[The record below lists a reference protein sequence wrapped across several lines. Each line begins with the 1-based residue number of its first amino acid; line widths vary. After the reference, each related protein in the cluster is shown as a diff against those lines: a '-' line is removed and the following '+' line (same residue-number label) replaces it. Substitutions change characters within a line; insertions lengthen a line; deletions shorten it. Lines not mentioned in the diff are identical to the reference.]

1 VADSRVARNAARRAG
16 AVTERLS
23 ICTVGHSSHELE
35 EFLALLRAHGV
46 QQVADVRRFPGS
58 QRFPHFH
65 AEALSAALAA
75 AGIGYTHFRDL
86 GGRRQPRPDSPNLG
100 LRSAAFRGY
109 ADHMESAAFARAL
122 ESLLHRAAS
131 SRVAVMCAE
140 ADPAH
145 CHRRILADALTA
157 RGVRVEHIRSEE
169 VITPHALSPGA
180 RVEAGR
186 VTYPPAGAPR
196 PGAGETGLLFD
207 H

>member
-1 VADSRVARNAARRAG
+1 VAESRVARNAARRAG
-16 AVTERLS
+16 AVTAPLA
-23 ICTVGHSSHELE
+23 ILTVGHSRHELE
-35 EFLALLRAHGV
+35 PFLALLRAHGV
-46 QQVADVRRFPGS
+46 EHVADIRRFPGS
-58 QRFPHFH
+58 RRFPHFH
-65 AEALSAALAA
+65 AEALSAALAG

-86 GGRRQPRPDSPNLG
+86 GGRREPRPDSRNPG
-100 LRSAAFRGY
+100 LRSTAFRGY

-122 ESLLHRAAS
+122 ETLLHRAGS

-169 VITPHALSPGA
+169 VVAPHELAPGA

-186 VTYPPAGAPR
+186 VTYPREPSAGA
-196 PGAGETGLLFD
+196 GATGSLFD
-207 H
+207 P